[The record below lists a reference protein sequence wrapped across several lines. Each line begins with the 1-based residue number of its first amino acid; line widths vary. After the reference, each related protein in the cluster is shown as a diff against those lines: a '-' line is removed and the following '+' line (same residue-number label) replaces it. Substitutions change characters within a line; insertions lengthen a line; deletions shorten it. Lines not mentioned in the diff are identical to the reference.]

1 MSELDKLLLRYCQ
14 SGVSRMELVSI
25 CKIETGRLN
34 ASAATKDGTYAFF
47 TTAQEVY
54 RTDSY
59 RWNCDALL
67 VAGNADVGNVKFYS
81 GKFNAYQRTYVLSDF
96 RKDVDVHY
104 LYYALSSSLNN
115 FLEKRKNNGA
125 MSYVV
130 LEDIESFTIPIP
142 PLPVQQEIVRILD
155 SFTNYTAELTAE
167 LTARK
172 KQYEYYRDHLL
183 DFDIPHK
190 GELGRLLRQY
200 CPNGVQRIK
209 ISDLF
214 LIRNGYTPSTKVA
227 KYWNGDT
234 NIPWVRMDDIRANG
248 NIISDASRHVTKAAV
263 KKGGLFRAG
272 SIIMAT
278 TATIG
283 EHALLTA
290 DLLANQRFTNFEIRE
305 LQRDKVIP
313 KYIYYYFYLVDEWAK
328 KHADVGSFMSVD
340 IEELSDLAIPV
351 PPPPVQEYIVS
362 ILDQFETLTSDI
374 TTGLPAEI
382 EARQKQ
388 YEYYRDKI
396 LSFDTI

>member
-1 MSELDKLLLRYCQ
+1 
-14 SGVSRMELVSI
+14 
-25 CKIETGRLN
+25 
-34 ASAATKDGTYAFF
+34 
-47 TTAQEVY
+47 
-54 RTDSY
+54 
-59 RWNCDALL
+59 
-67 VAGNADVGNVKFYS
+67 
-81 GKFNAYQRTYVLSDF
+81 
-96 RKDVDVHY
+96 
-104 LYYALSSSLNN
+104 
-115 FLEKRKNNGA
+115 
-125 MSYVV
+125 
-130 LEDIESFTIPIP
+130 
-142 PLPVQQEIVRILD
+142 
-155 SFTNYTAELTAE
+155 
-167 LTARK
+167 
-172 KQYEYYRDHLL
+172 
-183 DFDIPHK
+183 
-190 GELGRLLRQY
+190 
-200 CPNGVQRIK
+200 
-209 ISDLF
+209 
-214 LIRNGYTPSTKVA
+214 
-227 KYWNGDT
+227 
-234 NIPWVRMDDIRANG
+234 MDDIRANG